1 MFLYN
6 PEVKRFLSKYIVLM
20 VVAIAISIGFSII
33 NMDITKGMIVKN
45 NQAIIGTLSSKYP
58 NLERE
63 IVDIITQG
71 KSIRNIDYGEK
82 ILSKYNYDES
92 IKISTEPIISK
103 LVLETIKTNIILV
116 CIIFILIFILIAS
129 YFKVMYND
137 LSDMTKYVYYS
148 SEGKSFNMKNKNQE
162 GQIGLLKTELLKM
175 TTILNEKVELLK
187 SEKIFLNNTISD
199 ISHQLKTPMTSLI
212 MLNDL
217 LYNDVP
223 YEVKIDFLDKIKNQL
238 NRMDWLIKSM
248 LKLSK
253 VEAKVIKFKK
263 DKIKFSELIHRAM
276 QPMKIPMETKN
287 QKLTIEGNDNV
298 SYIGDIDWSVEAL
311 VNIIKNCIEHTP
323 EFGNISMTY
332 KENPLFSELIIK
344 DDGEGIDKKDIPHI
358 FKRFYRG
365 RSSSKEDSVGIG
377 LAMSKSIIESQNGD
391 IYVNSEKG
399 KGTEFHIIFHK
410 MYADNSD

>member
-6 PEVKRFLSKYIVLM
+6 PEVKKFLSKYVTLM
-20 VVAIAISIGFSII
+20 FVVIIISIGFSVI
-33 NMDITKGMIVKN
+33 NVSLTKDMIVRN

-58 NLERE
+58 NLESE

-71 KSIRNIDYGEK
+71 KSMENTDYGKK
-82 ILSKYNYDES
+82 ILSKYNYDKS
-92 IKISTEPIISK
+92 IRINSEPIISK
-103 LVLETIKTNIILV
+103 LVLGTIKINIILV
-116 CIIFILIFILIAS
+116 CIIFILIFVLVVR
-129 YFKVMYND
+129 YFKSIYND

-148 SEGKSFNMKNKNQE
+148 SEGKSFDMKNKNQE

-187 SEKIFLNNTISD
+187 TEKIFLNNTISD

-223 YEVKIDFLDKIKNQL
+223 YEVKIDFLNKIKNQL

-253 VEAKVIKFKK
+253 VEAKVINFKK
-263 DKIKFSELIHRAM
+263 DKVKFSELIHRAM
-276 QPMKIPMETKN
+276 QSMKIPMEIKN
-287 QKLTIEGNDNV
+287 QNLTIEGNDNV

-311 VNIIKNCIEHTP
+311 VNIIKNCVEHTP
-323 EFGNISMTY
+323 EFGNITITY

-344 DDGEGIDKKDIPHI
+344 DDGEGIHKKDIPHV

-410 MYADNSD
+410 MYDSD